1 MNLNKLLEIEEYAA
15 YGFYKAQ
22 DKPYPF
28 AYAHALRC
36 LYEMQPVRIMEEYIL
51 VPSEPFYMSSVSYGD
66 SMNNGRL
73 SHARGLDSF
82 EGSAH
87 HAHSSIFNHFHS
99 DGLCVYEDVAKQK
112 KEKYPQ
118 HTDFIDELTKDL
130 KARSASRSGYMHN
143 NPDTLTVLRKGFAF
157 MQQQI
162 DNEITKASA
171 EHDSEG
177 LNYLYAM
184 QDYAHGVVAYYN
196 KHLTALEEAVKQ
208 ATGDRKRKL
217 SIILDGYRRCFM
229 EPATDFL
236 SAFLSVYLCWMLDGC
251 DSIGRLDYILGDFLE
266 RDLTEEKIDIAL
278 VREMLDNL
286 WNLFERYNGWNL
298 QIGGTTPEG
307 KDCYNVLTRECLL
320 CNARNKTRRPNL
332 ALRVTKNMPKDIW
345 NLAIESIAAGNGK
358 PALYN
363 DELYIDTLHHYF
375 PEIEAA
381 DLSMYGF
388 GGCTET
394 MITCMS
400 SVDSLSGSMN
410 LADSLMAALF
420 NGTNIYTGKI
430 CGLQTG
436 NFESFETYEDF
447 IEALKSQ
454 IDYGVA
460 SMADSINHNCSC
472 GPQRESKKN
481 LGDPR
486 IVRSMFTQGCTENR
500 KAFDMGGAKYNWA
513 VVSFQGTTILT
524 DSVAAIKKCVFEDKT
539 ISKETL
545 IQALKHDFK
554 GYEYEQALLKNV
566 AKFGNDIDW
575 VDEIGHDL
583 IDHAWEK
590 TLQQK
595 HARGGIF
602 VPSVILFST
611 YEDAGKNVSAL
622 PNGRNA
628 GLPLNDSIGA
638 FEGADTNGPTALI
651 NSVLKLPHTKAVGTP
666 IFNMRFSKTLM
677 NSTNGR
683 EKLIALLKS
692 YLKQGGLQVQITVL
706 SSEEMYAAQK
716 EPEKYKD
723 LIVRIGGYSEYF
735 VYLSPNLQE
744 TVIKRAELLV

>member
-1 MNLNKLLEIEEYAA
+1 MDLNKLLEIEEYAA

-66 SMNNGRL
+66 AMNGGRL

-82 EGSAH
+82 EGGAH

-99 DGLCVYEDVAKQK
+99 AGLNVYEDVARQK

-118 HTDFIDELTKDL
+118 HADFIDELTKDL
-130 KARSASRSGYMHN
+130 RARSASRSGYMHN

-162 DNEITKASA
+162 DDEIVKASA
-171 EHDSEG
+171 EQDSEG

-196 KHLTALEEAVKQ
+196 KHLTALEEAAKQ
-208 ATGDRKRKL
+208 ASGDRKRKL
-217 SIILDGYRRCFM
+217 TVILDGYRRCFM
-229 EPATDFL
+229 EPASDFI
-236 SAFLSVYLCWMLDGC
+236 SAFLSVNLCWMLDGC

-266 RDLTEEKIDIAL
+266 RDLAEGRIDIAL

-298 QIGGTTPEG
+298 QIGGATPEG
-307 KDCYNVLTRECLL
+307 KDCYNALTRECLL
-320 CNARNKTRRPNL
+320 CNVRNKTRRPNL
-332 ALRVTKNMPKDIW
+332 SLRVTKNMPQDIW
-345 NLAIESIAAGNGK
+345 QLAIDSIASGNGK

-363 DELYIDTLHHYF
+363 DELYIETLHRYF

-381 DLSMYGF
+381 DLTMYGF

-400 SVDSLSGSMN
+400 SVDSLGGVLN
-410 LADSLMAALF
+410 LAESLMAALF
-420 NGTNIYTGKI
+420 NGTNVYTGDDLGPK
-430 CGLQTG
+430 TG
-436 NFESFETYEDF
+436 DFESFETYEDF
-447 IEALKSQ
+447 IKALKIQ
-454 IDYGVA
+454 IDNRIV
-460 SMADSINHNCSC
+460 SMADGMNNGCSC
-472 GPQRESKKN
+472 GPRREAKKN

-513 VVSFQGTTILT
+513 VVSFQGTTVLI
-524 DSVAAIKKCVFEDKT
+524 DSVAAIKKCVFEDRT

-554 GYEYEQALLKNV
+554 GYEHEQALLKK
-566 AKFGNDIDW
+566 AGKFGNDIDW
-575 VDEIGHDL
+575 VDEIAHDL
-583 IDHAWEK
+583 IDYTWGN

-595 HARGGIF
+595 YARGGIL
-602 VPSVILFST
+602 VPSVIIFNT
-611 YEDAGKNVSAL
+611 YEQAGKHVSAL

-628 GLPLNDSIGA
+628 GMPLNDSIGA
-638 FEGADTNGPTALI
+638 FEGADTHGPTALI
-651 NSVLKLPHTKAVGTP
+651 NSVLKLPQAKAFGTP
-666 IFNMRFSKTLM
+666 TFNMRFSKTL
-677 NSTNGR
+677 TNTTEGR
-683 EKLIALLKS
+683 ERLIALLIS
-692 YLKQGGLQVQITVL
+692 YFAQGGLQAQISVL
-706 SSEEMYAAQK
+706 SSEDMRAAQK

-723 LIVRIGGYSEYF
+723 LIVRIGGFSEFF
-735 VYLSPNLQE
+735 VYLTPALQE
-744 TVIKRAELLV
+744 TVIKRAEMLV